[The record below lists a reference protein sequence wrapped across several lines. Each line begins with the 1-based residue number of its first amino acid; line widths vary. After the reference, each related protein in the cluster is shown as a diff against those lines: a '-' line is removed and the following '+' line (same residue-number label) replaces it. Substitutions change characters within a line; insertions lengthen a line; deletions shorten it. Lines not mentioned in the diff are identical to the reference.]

1 MSHLVTYAQ
10 TNMYYF
16 RKDKI
21 YTHLLGTFLISQYIL
36 DFFLSLSYIETSI
49 AQDLIRWMDESLTNE
64 SSITKYF
71 LKPN

>member
-1 MSHLVTYAQ
+1 
-10 TNMYYF
+10 MYYF

-21 YTHLLGTFLISQYIL
+21 YTHLQGTFLISQYIL
-36 DFFLSLSYIETSI
+36 DFFPSLSYIETSI

>member
-1 MSHLVTYAQ
+1 
-10 TNMYYF
+10 MYYF